1 MNKRKEQKLQT
12 RKHIVKIAKEVF
24 AESGF
29 LSTATSLISTKAG
42 IAHGTLFLHFP
53 NKEALI
59 IEVLDIELSI
69 ISSEIQKLLEK
80 SYNFE
85 QLLSEYL
92 ELIIR
97 QENLFSVL
105 AKELP
110 FYTDELRRKILFR
123 ESMIRSNFRKA
134 LLYDIEER
142 EVKQCDVNAVVTSV
156 FGTINYYLSLKH
168 IFVSEGSVISKFK
181 DSILSVCQLLKTEKE
196 GQK

>member
-12 RKHIVKIAKEVF
+12 RKQILKTAKQIF
-24 AESGF
+24 SESGF
-29 LSTATSLISTKAG
+29 LNTATSQISTNTG

-53 NKEALI
+53 NKESLI
-59 IEVLDIELSI
+59 IEVLDIELSL
-69 ISSEIQKLLEK
+69 ISGEIQKLLKK
-80 SYNFE
+80 SYDFE

-123 ESMIRSNFRKA
+123 ESVIRSNFRKA
-134 LLYDIEER
+134 LLNDIEEGI
-142 EVKQCDVNAVVTSV
+142 VKFCDVNAVVTSV
-156 FGTINYYLSLKH
+156 FGTIHYYLSLKN
-168 IFVSEGSVISKFK
+168 IFVKEGSVISKFK
-181 DSILSVCQLLKTEKE
+181 DSILSVCQLLKSEKE
-196 GQK
+196 G

>member
-12 RKHIVKIAKEVF
+12 RKQILKTAKQIF
-24 AESGF
+24 SESGF
-29 LSTATSLISTKAG
+29 LNTATSQISAKTG

-53 NKEALI
+53 NKESLI
-59 IEVLDIELSI
+59 IEVLDIELSL
-69 ISSEIQKLLEK
+69 ISGEIQKLLEK
-80 SYNFE
+80 SFDFE

-123 ESMIRSNFRKA
+123 ESVIRSNFRKA
-134 LLYDIEER
+134 LLNDIEEGK
-142 EVKQCDVNAVVTSV
+142 VKPCDANAVVTSV
-156 FGTINYYLSLKH
+156 FGTIHYYLSLKN
-168 IFVSEGSVISKFK
+168 IFVKEGSVISKFK

-196 GQK
+196 G